1 MEVSGLSVAAAAGV
15 GADAPGRA
23 REYFNRLSS
32 SWESGIAPG
41 ARERGRELVFSLGI
55 EPGSRVLDVGC
66 GTGVLI
72 PWLAEAVG
80 RTGRLVALDIA
91 EKMLEEARSLH
102 RLLDLEFVWA
112 DVADIPFPGGAFDE
126 VICHNCFHLFSDGEA
141 ALSEMGRVLG
151 PGGRAAVSYAW
162 DIREA
167 TRRGGDPDAPRG
179 GADALAGEA
188 VARALSAAGFELL
201 RLEEGSDRFLARAR
215 KAGRLPRFTAPSG
228 RC

>member
-1 MEVSGLSVAAAAGV
+1 MEVSGLSVAEAAGV
-15 GADAPGRA
+15 RADASGRV

-32 SWESGIAPG
+32 SWERGMAPG
-41 ARERGRELVFSLGI
+41 ARERGRELALSLGI

-80 RTGRLVALDIA
+80 RSGRLVALDIA

-102 RLLDLEFVWA
+102 RLLELEFVWA
-112 DVADIPFPGGAFDE
+112 DVARMPFPGGAFDD

-141 ALSEMGRVLG
+141 ALSEMGRILG
-151 PGGRAAVSYAW
+151 PGGCAAVSYAW

-167 TRRGGDPDAPRG
+167 TRRGGDPGAPRSGAEALVG
-179 GADALAGEA
+179 GA

-215 KAGRLPRFTAPSG
+215 KVSRFTASSG